1 MKNLLAVALVSMSLG
16 ACSTMPSEV
25 FTGGSTERPSDRCGY
40 IGCSTGGLAVYPH
53 EEFSATR
60 LPQRWYNW
68 DWGESPTAYP
78 PGSPKYEE
86 LKQAQIQML
95 RAKGL
100 DPMGRPLPR

>member
-1 MKNLLAVALVSMSLG
+1 
-16 ACSTMPSEV
+16 
-25 FTGGSTERPSDRCGY
+25 
-40 IGCSTGGLAVYPH
+40 
-53 EEFSATR
+53 